1 MTITRVTLQ
10 TSAFFLVGLVS
21 CVAMAQSPTKPNPN
35 PNTTTNQTYLTV
47 NGKIIPKAR
56 ADLLASML
64 PSPKKPGDAEAM
76 RKTLG
81 DELVRRELA
90 AQEAS
95 KRGIDTRPEVR
106 AQIDMAI
113 QGVLVNAYLADYL
126 REHPVTDELIR
137 REYESIRSALGTKEY
152 KARHIVLGSAADAQ
166 AVIDK
171 LGRGT
176 KFSDL
181 AAQSQDRLTKDHG
194 GDLGWINAATY
205 MRPFSEALTKLQ
217 KGAHTLKPV
226 QTDFGW
232 HVILLDDVRDLKV
245 PTLAEVKPQL
255 LPRLQQKIIERHFSE
270 LRTRAKIE

>member
-1 MTITRVTLQ
+1 MTISRITLQ
-10 TSAFFLVGLVS
+10 TSAFFLVSLVTS
-21 CVAMAQSPTKPNPN
+21 VVMAQSPTKPTPN
-35 PNTTTNQTYLTV
+35 ATTNQTYLTV

-64 PSPKKPGDAEAM
+64 PPSKTPGDAEAM

-126 REHPVTDELIR
+126 REHPVTDELVR

-181 AAQSQDRLTKDHG
+181 AAQSQDRLTKDRG

-217 KGAHTLKPV
+217 KGAYTSKPV

-245 PTLAEVKPQL
+245 PTMAEVKPQL
-255 LPRLQQKIIERHFSE
+255 LPRLQQQIIERHFSE

>member
-1 MTITRVTLQ
+1 
-10 TSAFFLVGLVS
+10 
-21 CVAMAQSPTKPNPN
+21 
-35 PNTTTNQTYLTV
+35 
-47 NGKIIPKAR
+47 
-56 ADLLASML
+56 
-64 PSPKKPGDAEAM
+64 
-76 RKTLG
+76 
-81 DELVRRELA
+81 
-90 AQEAS
+90 
-95 KRGIDTRPEVR
+95 
-106 AQIDMAI
+106 MAI

-137 REYESIRSALGTKEY
+137 REYESIRSALGNKEY
-152 KARHIVLGSAADAQ
+152 KVRHIVLGSAVDAQ

-255 LPRLQQKIIERHFSE
+255 LPRLQQQIIERHFSE

>member
-1 MTITRVTLQ
+1 MTITRFTLQ
-10 TSAFFLVGLVS
+10 TSAFIFVSLVS
-21 CVAMAQSPTKPNPN
+21 SMAMAQNPTKPNPN
-35 PNTTTNQTYLTV
+35 PSATTSQTYLTV

-64 PSPKKPGDAEAM
+64 PQPKKPGDAEAM

-95 KRGIDTRPEVR
+95 KRGIDSRPEVR

-152 KARHIVLGSAADAQ
+152 KVRHIVLGSAGDAQ

-194 GDLGWINAATY
+194 GDLGWVNSATY

-217 KGAHTLKPV
+217 KGAYTLKPV

-255 LPRLQQKIIERHFSE
+255 LPRLQQQIVERHFAE
-270 LRTRAKIE
+270 LRARAKIE